1 MTRMAFETL
10 ETVEN
15 LQMQIIELNKK
26 VTELSELIKTQETE
40 IKVLKQIHE

>member
-40 IKVLKQIHE
+40 